1 MATERKR
8 RTGKKRTRTSRRKT
22 EAKSLMPQNS
32 MPNSRLDIVKNS
44 LKKKHTLRM
53 AIIAAVLIVLGT
65 FALKYR
71 YFLVPA
77 TVNGQPIFAWDYV
90 AKLHQLA
97 GEQILNQL
105 ISERV
110 ILQEA
115 TKNSVSVS
123 PEEFD
128 TEVKKVEDQLTQ
140 SGGLDTFLISQS
152 MSRKEFDSQMRLSLL
167 VKKLVETEV
176 SVSDDEINKEYT
188 ENATDYTDMDEN
200 QAKQKI
206 QLNLREQKIQE
217 EITPWLEGL
226 KTNANIQILLPSK

>member
-1 MATERKR
+1 
-8 RTGKKRTRTSRRKT
+8 
-22 EAKSLMPQNS
+22 
-32 MPNSRLDIVKNS
+32 MPNSGLDGLKNS

-53 AIIAAVLIVLGT
+53 AIIVAVLIVLGT

-71 YFLVPA
+71 YFVVPA
-77 TVNGQPIFAWDYV
+77 TVNSQPIFFWDYV

-115 TKNSVSVS
+115 MNKGVSVT

-128 TEVKKVEDQLTQ
+128 AEVKKVEDQLTQ
-140 SGGLDTFLISQS
+140 SGGLDTFLTSQS
-152 MSRKEFDSQMRLSLL
+152 MTRKEFDNQMRLSLL

-188 ENATDYTDMDEN
+188 ENAADYKDMDEN

-217 EITPWLEGL
+217 QITPWLEGL
-226 KTNANIQILLPSK
+226 KTNANIQILLPAK

>member
-1 MATERKR
+1 
-8 RTGKKRTRTSRRKT
+8 
-22 EAKSLMPQNS
+22 
-32 MPNSRLDIVKNS
+32 MPNSGFDILKNS

-53 AIIAAVLIVLGT
+53 AIIAVVLIVLGT

-71 YFLVPA
+71 YFVVPA
-77 TVNGQPIFAWDYV
+77 TVNGQPIFAWNYV

-105 ISERV
+105 IAERV

-115 TKNSVSVS
+115 MKNGVSVT

-128 TEVKKVEDQLTQ
+128 AEVKKVEDQLTE
-140 SGGLDTFLISQS
+140 SGGLDTFLTSQS
-152 MSRKEFDSQMRLSLL
+152 MTRKEFESQMRLSLM

>member
-1 MATERKR
+1 M
-8 RTGKKRTRTSRRKT
+8 
-22 EAKSLMPQNS
+22 
-32 MPNSRLDIVKNS
+32 
-44 LKKKHTLRM
+44 
-53 AIIAAVLIVLGT
+53 
-65 FALKYR
+65 
-71 YFLVPA
+71 
-77 TVNGQPIFAWDYV
+77 NGQPIFAWDYV

-226 KTNANIQILLPSK
+226 KTNANIQILLHSK